1 MTTPA
6 VAALLLAAGRS
17 SRMGANKLVLE
28 LAGKS
33 LVAHAA
39 DQALAAGFAR
49 LVVVTGHQPD
59 AVRAA
64 LTGRPVSW
72 VHNPLFEQGM
82 ATSLKAGIAALPT
95 DIDAVLV
102 CLGDM
107 PKVDAR
113 HMRAI
118 AGAFA
123 PETGHTICVPVFKEK
138 RGNPVLFGRRH
149 FAEMMTLEGDRGARS
164 LLEKHAGSV
173 RLVPLPDDAVL
184 EDVDTPDAFTRLL
197 AHDT

>member
-1 MTTPA
+1 MTAPA
-6 VAALLLAAGRS
+6 IAALLLAAGRS

-39 DQALAAGFAR
+39 DQALAAGFTR
-49 LVVVTGHQPD
+49 VVVVTGHHPE
-59 AVRAA
+59 AVHAA
-64 LTGRPVSW
+64 LSGRPLSW
-72 VHNPLFEQGM
+72 VHNPLFEQGLSS
-82 ATSLKAGIAALPT
+82 SLKAGLAALPD

-107 PKVDAR
+107 PKVDAL

-118 AGAFA
+118 AEAFDPGA
-123 PETGHTICVPVFKEK
+123 GHTICVPVFGGK
-138 RGNPVLFGRRH
+138 RGNPALFGRRH

-164 LLEKHAGSV
+164 LMDKHAGCV
-173 RLVPLPDDAVL
+173 RLVELPDDAVL
-184 EDVDTPDAFTRLL
+184 EDVDTPDAFARLV
-197 AHDT
+197 AHDI